1 VKEEDDKS
9 VVGMDIVGEGK
20 AVTKAK
26 ETVDEASARTTRLV
40 KAVKS
45 DNAKSPMY
53 LWDERILLSME
64 VTEIPDKEKVTGAL
78 TTLRR
83 LVLRYW
89 KKKVHRNFCK
99 WF

>member
-1 VKEEDDKS
+1 
-9 VVGMDIVGEGK
+9 
-20 AVTKAK
+20 
-26 ETVDEASARTTRLV
+26 
-40 KAVKS
+40 
-45 DNAKSPMY
+45 MY